1 MRRLFLAGISLLA
14 ISACVPA
21 PAPPPPAAVAA
32 PGDTAAPPTYATTY
46 FDGTYNGSFVQNVS
60 APGSQCPNY
69 TVAPVLTIY
78 NGVARFAALD
88 LNFQGYVTTQGQLNM
103 QAPTG
108 QTFQGQIDPYYVLRG
123 RVTGNCIYD
132 ATWQRKGAGGGA
144 GPKAGT

>member
-1 MRRLFLAGISLLA
+1 MTRLLLAGISLFA
-14 ISACVPA
+14 ISACVPE

-32 PGDTAAPPTYATTY
+32 PGYAAAPPGSATTY
-46 FDGTYNGSFVQNVS
+46 FDGVYNGSFVQNVS

-88 LNFQGYVTTQGQLNM
+88 LNFQGDVTAQGQVNM

-123 RVTGNCIYD
+123 RVTGNCVYD
-132 ATWQRKGAGGGA
+132 ATWQRKGAGGQA